1 MAQSKIK
8 TSIDIFSQADLDLLS
23 DAVINKSNL
32 NDFEEMHKDYK
43 KNIIALFKAKNIPIH
58 TIKYK
63 NNYWIISLTS
73 RDFPSFSLNDFL
85 EKYESQLDKKTM
97 KMINEFRKSKTS
109 EVFTIRKI

>member
-109 EVFTIRKI
+109 DVFTIRKI

>member
-32 NDFEEMHKDYK
+32 NDFEDMHKDYK
-43 KNIIALFKAKNIPIH
+43 KDIIALFKAKNIPIH

>member
-32 NDFEEMHKDYK
+32 NDFEDMHKDYK
-43 KNIIALFKAKNIPIH
+43 KDIIALFKAKNIPIH

-73 RDFPSFSLNDFL
+73 RNFPSFSLNDFL

>member
-32 NDFEEMHKDYK
+32 NDFEDMHKDYK
-43 KNIIALFKAKNIPIH
+43 KDIIALFKAKNIPIH

-109 EVFTIRKI
+109 DVFTIKDI

>member
-8 TSIDIFSQADLDLLS
+8 TSIDVFSQADLDLLS

>member
-73 RDFPSFSLNDFL
+73 RNFPSFSLNDFL

>member
-8 TSIDIFSQADLDLLS
+8 TSIDVFSQADLDLLS

-32 NDFEEMHKDYK
+32 NDFEDMHKDYK
-43 KNIIALFKAKNIPIH
+43 KDIIALFKAKNIPIH

>member
-23 DAVINKSNL
+23 DAVINKSSL
-32 NDFEEMHKDYK
+32 NDFEKMHKGYK
-43 KNIIALFKAKNIPIH
+43 KDIIALFKAKNIPIH

-73 RDFPSFSLNDFL
+73 RNFPSFSLNDFL

-109 EVFTIRKI
+109 DVFTINDI

>member
-1 MAQSKIK
+1 MAQTKIK
-8 TSIDIFSQADLDLLS
+8 TSIDVFSQADLDLLS

-32 NDFEEMHKDYK
+32 NDFEDMHKDYK
-43 KNIIALFKAKNIPIH
+43 KDIIALFKAKNIPIH

>member
-8 TSIDIFSQADLDLLS
+8 TSIDVFSQEDLDLLS
-23 DAVINKSNL
+23 DAVINKANL
-32 NDFEEMHKDYK
+32 IYFEDKHKGYK
-43 KNIIALFKAKNIPIH
+43 KDIIPLFKEKNIPIH

-63 NNYWIISLTS
+63 NDYWVITLTS
-73 RDFPSFSLNDFL
+73 KNFPSFSLNDFL

-109 EVFTIRKI
+109 DVFTIKKI

>member
-8 TSIDIFSQADLDLLS
+8 TSIDVFSQADLDLLS

-32 NDFEEMHKDYK
+32 NDFEDMHKDYK
-43 KNIIALFKAKNIPIH
+43 KDIIALFKAKNIPIH

-109 EVFTIRKI
+109 DVFTINDI

>member
-8 TSIDIFSQADLDLLS
+8 TSIDVFSQADLDLLS
-23 DAVINKSNL
+23 DAVINKSNV
-32 NDFEEMHKDYK
+32 NDFDDMHKDYK
-43 KNIIALFKAKNIPIH
+43 KDIIALFKAKNIPIH

-73 RDFPSFSLNDFL
+73 RNFPSFSLNDFL

>member
-32 NDFEEMHKDYK
+32 NDFEDMHKDYK

>member
-8 TSIDIFSQADLDLLS
+8 TSIDVFSQADLDLLS

-32 NDFEEMHKDYK
+32 NDFEDMHKDYK
-43 KNIIALFKAKNIPIH
+43 KDIIALFKAKNIPIH

-73 RDFPSFSLNDFL
+73 RNFPSFSLNDFL

-109 EVFTIRKI
+109 EVFTIKKI

>member
-8 TSIDIFSQADLDLLS
+8 TSIDVFSQADLDLLS
-23 DAVINKSNL
+23 DEVINKSNL
-32 NDFEEMHKDYK
+32 NKFEDMHKDYK
-43 KNIIALFKAKNIPIH
+43 KDIIALFKEKNITIH

-63 NNYWIISLTS
+63 DKYWVITLTS
-73 RDFPSFSLNDFL
+73 KNFPSFSLNDFL
-85 EKYESQLDKKTM
+85 EKYESQLDNKTM

>member
-8 TSIDIFSQADLDLLS
+8 TSIDVFSQADLDLLS

-32 NDFEEMHKDYK
+32 NDFEDMHKDYK
-43 KNIIALFKAKNIPIH
+43 KDIIDLFKAKNIPIH

-73 RDFPSFSLNDFL
+73 RNFPSFSLNDFL

>member
-8 TSIDIFSQADLDLLS
+8 TSIDVFSQADLDLLS

-32 NDFEEMHKDYK
+32 NDFEDMHKDYK
-43 KNIIALFKAKNIPIH
+43 KDIIALFKAKNIPIH

-73 RDFPSFSLNDFL
+73 RNVPSFSLNDFL

>member
-8 TSIDIFSQADLDLLS
+8 TSIDVFSQADLDLLS

-32 NDFEEMHKDYK
+32 NDFEDMHKDYK
-43 KNIIALFKAKNIPIH
+43 KDIITLFKAKNIPIH

-73 RDFPSFSLNDFL
+73 RNFPSFSLNDFL

>member
-85 EKYESQLDKKTM
+85 EKYESQLDNKTM